1 MNEPVTTPESVPA
14 HTTPTWEMELLVSG
28 ATIFGLLQLPQLLD
42 HGYFR
47 AVNFMPPDYANLL
60 MPAWMYAKIAVVT
73 LVMTFLAH
81 LCLRGY
87 WVALVGMNSVYPGGI
102 RWERTGL
109 GPVARERIAAASPGS
124 PTQQMAEA
132 IERADN
138 RATRV
143 FGVGFSLATL
153 MLAPLMLV
161 LLTLVL
167 GLVVNAV
174 LGPGH
179 TIDVLWFV
187 IGVVLLPWVLAVIID
202 RRLPGIV
209 ARAPLLRRAIGA
221 IAGFYSKLGFGPRSN
236 PVIALYASH
245 AGRLQFVA
253 IALLVILPVSLIIV
267 LGARGKL
274 PFVPS
279 ASLIAID
286 PYADAASPTGFYDD
300 QRGDGWAM
308 LPLPHVPSRVVDG
321 PYLELYVPFIPRVQ
335 AEALPRAC
343 PELAGAGA
351 DARARLACLARL
363 ADIRLDGAPVSVP
376 LDATTDPKT
385 GQAGVLA
392 MIPVGALAPG
402 RHELSLNEPDRRD
415 SDGAPMRRY
424 RIPFWK

>member
-1 MNEPVTTPESVPA
+1 MNEPVPTPESVPA

-28 ATIFGLLQLPQLLD
+28 ATIFGLLQLPELLD

-47 AVNFMPPDYANLL
+47 AVNLMPPDYANLL
-60 MPAWMYAKIAVVT
+60 MPAWMYAKIAVLT
-73 LVMTFLAH
+73 LVLTFLAH

-109 GPVARERIAAASPGS
+109 GPVARERIAAASQGS
-124 PTQQMAEA
+124 PAQQMAEA

-143 FGVGFSLATL
+143 FGVGFSLAML
-153 MLAPLMLV
+153 MLAPLVLV
-161 LLTLVL
+161 LLTLLL
-167 GLVVNAV
+167 GVVANAL

-179 TIDVLWFV
+179 TIAVLWFV
-187 IGVVLLPWVLAVIID
+187 VGVVLMPWVLAVIVD
-202 RRLPGIV
+202 RRLPGLV
-209 ARAPLLRRAIGA
+209 ARVPLLRRLIGA

-236 PVIALYASH
+236 PVIALFASH
-245 AGRLQFVA
+245 AGRLQFISLA
-253 IALLVILPVSLIIV
+253 FLIIMPVSLVIV
-267 LGARGKL
+267 FGARGRL
-274 PFVPS
+274 PFGLGS
-279 ASLIAID
+279 SLVVVD
-286 PYADAASPTGFYDD
+286 PYAGTSSPTAFYQDE
-300 QRGDGWAM
+300 RGDGWAM
-308 LPLPHVPSRVVDG
+308 LPLPHIPSRVVEG

-335 AEALPRAC
+335 ADALPGVC
-343 PELAGAGA
+343 PGLVDDAA
-351 DARARLACLARL
+351 DARAGLDCMARL
-363 ADIRLDGAPVSVP
+363 ADIRLDGEPVAVP

-385 GQAGVLA
+385 GQTGALA

-415 SDGAPMRRY
+415 GDGAPLRRY